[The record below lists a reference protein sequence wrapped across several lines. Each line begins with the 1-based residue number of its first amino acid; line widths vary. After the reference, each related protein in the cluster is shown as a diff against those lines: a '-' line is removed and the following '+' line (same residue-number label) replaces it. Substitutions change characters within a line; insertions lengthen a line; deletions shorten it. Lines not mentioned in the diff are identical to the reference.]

1 MDLFAPPE
9 VTSTLIHSGPGAGS
23 LIEAA
28 GAWQRLAV
36 ELENSLSTYAST
48 LSSLIESWD
57 GPSSMAMLQSV
68 QPYLLWLRETAQ
80 QASQMATSAD
90 AAASAFTQVR
100 STVVHPSVVT
110 ANRTRLRQLLAT
122 NRFGQNTAAI
132 AQAEDEYGTMW
143 ANNSAAMT
151 RYQASSS
158 QATGQL
164 SQFSSPLPDTTP
176 DGTANQEQAVAKAA
190 GTSAGTVGSKV
201 QTMSSLLDS
210 PSDLSLAGLFGADGD
225 PNSGWF
231 GYWSTWGNQF
241 ISSGF
246 PINMLSYLAQNT
258 SASALQSVG
267 GDIGAGLSE
276 GLGAAASASLSN
288 AVSDVGAG
296 MAPTG
301 AMGVGVSLGKLTAPP
316 AVVGLLPGT
325 QTGVQLASAAS
336 PLPATESGFP
346 LMPMM
351 VPPTAASAGP
361 GWRKRKQQKY
371 EDVAFGQEVKGKV
384 MPRNPS
390 AG

>member
-9 VTSTLIHSGPGAGS
+9 VTSTLIHTGPGAGS

-28 GAWQRLAV
+28 GAWQRVAV
-36 ELENSLSTYAST
+36 ELENSVSTYVST

-57 GPSSMAMLQSV
+57 GPSATAMLQSV

-80 QASQMATSAD
+80 QSAQLATSAE
-90 AAASAFTQVR
+90 AAASAFTAARASIV
-100 STVVHPSVVT
+100 PPAVVT
-110 ANRTRLRQLLAT
+110 ANRTRLAQLLAT
-122 NRFGQNTAAI
+122 NRFGTNTAAI
-132 AQAEDEYGTMW
+132 AETENEYQTMW
-143 ANNSAAMT
+143 ANNSAAMS

-158 QATGQL
+158 QATTQL
-164 SQFSSPLPDTTP
+164 SKFSSPASVTDPS
-176 DGTANQEQAVAKAA
+176 GTARQEDAVMTAQEDAA
-190 GTSAGTVGSKV
+190 GSTSTGSILDAL
-201 QTMSSLLDS
+201 SST
-210 PSDLSLAGLFGADGD
+210 GIFGSDGD

-246 PINMLSYLAQNT
+246 PINMLSYLAQNS

-267 GDIGAGLSE
+267 GDIGTGLSE
-276 GLGAAASASLSN
+276 GLGAATASLSS
-288 AVSDVGAG
+288 AVKDVGAG

-336 PLPATESGFP
+336 PLPAAESGFP

-351 VPPTAASAGP
+351 VPPTTASAGT

-371 EDVAFGQEVKGKV
+371 EDVALGQEVKGKV

>member
-9 VTSTLIHSGPGAGS
+9 VTSTLIHTGPGAGS

-36 ELENSLSTYAST
+36 ELENSVSTYAST
-48 LSSLIESWD
+48 LSSLIDSWD
-57 GPSSMAMLQSV
+57 GPSAMAMLQSV

-80 QASQMATSAD
+80 QSSQMATSAES
-90 AAASAFTQVR
+90 AASAFTAVR

-110 ANRTRLRQLLAT
+110 ANRTRLAQLLAT
-122 NRFGQNTAAI
+122 NRFGTNTAAI
-132 AQAEDEYGTMW
+132 AETENEYQTMW
-143 ANNSAAMT
+143 ANNSAAMS

-158 QATGQL
+158 QATTQL
-164 SQFSSPLPDTTP
+164 SNFNSPLSATDPG
-176 DGTANQEQAVAKAA
+176 GTARQELAVNQAQALGA
-190 GTSAGTVGSKV
+190 GNVGN
-201 QTMSSLLDS
+201 SLV
-210 PSDLSLAGLFGADGD
+210 SDLSSAGIFGADGD
-225 PNSGWF
+225 PNQGWF
-231 GYWSTWGNQF
+231 GYFSTWGNQF

-246 PINMLSYLAQNT
+246 PINMLSYLAQNS

-267 GDIGAGLSE
+267 GDIGSGLSE
-276 GLGAAASASLSN
+276 GLGAATASLSN
-288 AVSDVGAG
+288 AVSGVGEG
-296 MAPTG
+296 LAPTG

-336 PLPATESGFP
+336 PLPAAEAGLP
-346 LMPMM
+346 IMPMM
-351 VPPTAASAGP
+351 VPPTAASAGT

-371 EDVAFGQEVKGKV
+371 EDVAVGREVKGNV

>member
-9 VTSTLIHSGPGAGS
+9 VTSTLIHTGPGAGS

-36 ELENSLSTYAST
+36 ELENSVSTYAST

-57 GPSSMAMLQSV
+57 GPSAMAMLQSV

-80 QASQMATSAD
+80 QSAQMATSAE
-90 AAASAFTQVR
+90 AAASAFTAAR
-100 STVVHPSVVT
+100 SSIVPPAVVT
-110 ANRTRLRQLLAT
+110 ANRTRLAQLLAT
-122 NRFGQNTAAI
+122 NRFGTNTAAI
-132 AQAEDEYGTMW
+132 AQAEEEYQTMW

-151 RYQASSS
+151 RYQATSS
-158 QATGQL
+158 QATTQL
-164 SQFSSPLPDTTP
+164 SQFNSPLSTTDP
-176 DGTANQEQAVAKAA
+176 SGTTRQQAAVFTAQDQAA
-190 GTSAGTVGSKV
+190 GNTSDSL
-201 QTMSSLLDS
+201 SSLLS
-210 PSDLSLAGLFGADGD
+210 SAGIFGADGD

-246 PINMLSYLAQNT
+246 PINMLSYLAQNS

-267 GDIGAGLSE
+267 GDIGSGLSE
-276 GLGAAASASLSN
+276 GLGAASASLSN
-288 AVSDVGAG
+288 AVKDVGTG
-296 MAPTG
+296 MAPSG

-336 PLPATESGFP
+336 PLPAAESGLP

-351 VPPTAASAGP
+351 VPPTTGSAGT

-371 EDVAFGQEVKGKV
+371 EDVAVGREVKGKV

>member
-9 VTSTLIHSGPGAGS
+9 VTSTLIHTGPGAGS

-36 ELENSLSTYAST
+36 ELENSVSTYAST

-57 GPSSMAMLQSV
+57 GPSAMAMLQSV

-80 QASQMATSAD
+80 QSAQMATSAEV
-90 AAASAFTQVR
+90 AASAFTAAR
-100 STVVHPSVVT
+100 SSIVPPAVVT
-110 ANRTRLRQLLAT
+110 ANRTRLAQLLAT
-122 NRFGQNTAAI
+122 NRFGTNTAAI
-132 AQAEDEYGTMW
+132 AQAEEEYQTMW

-151 RYQASSS
+151 RYQATSS
-158 QATGQL
+158 QATTQL
-164 SQFSSPLPDTTP
+164 SQFNSPLSTTDP
-176 DGTANQEQAVAKAA
+176 SGTTRQALAVNQAQALGANNV
-190 GTSAGTVGSKV
+190 V
-201 QTMSSLLDS
+201 QNLTTDS
-210 PSDLSLAGLFGADGD
+210 SLAGLFGADGD

-246 PINMLSYLAQNT
+246 PINMLSYLAQNS

-267 GDIGAGLSE
+267 GDIGSGLSE
-276 GLGAAASASLSN
+276 GLGAASASLSN
-288 AVSDVGAG
+288 AVKDVGAG
-296 MAPTG
+296 MAPSG

-336 PLPATESGFP
+336 PLPAGESGLP

-351 VPPTAASAGP
+351 VPPTTGSAGT

-371 EDVAFGQEVKGKV
+371 EDVAVGREVKGKV

>member
-9 VTSTLIHSGPGAGS
+9 VTSTLIHTGPGAGS

-28 GAWQRLAV
+28 GAWQRVAV
-36 ELENSLSTYAST
+36 ELENSVSTYAST

-57 GPSSMAMLQSV
+57 GPSATAMLQSV

-80 QASQMATSAD
+80 QSAQMATSAE
-90 AAASAFTQVR
+90 AAASAFTAARASIV
-100 STVVHPSVVT
+100 PPAVVT
-110 ANRTRLRQLLAT
+110 ANRTRLAQLLAT
-122 NRFGQNTAAI
+122 NRFGTNTAAI
-132 AQAEDEYGTMW
+132 AETENEYQTMW
-143 ANNSAAMT
+143 ANNSAAMS

-158 QATGQL
+158 QATTQL
-164 SQFSSPLPDTTP
+164 SKFSSPLPDTSP
-176 DGTANQEQAVAKAA
+176 DGTANQEEAVTQAQLLDA
-190 GTSAGTVGSKV
+190 GNVSQSLLGAD
-201 QTMSSLLDS
+201 SSL
-210 PSDLSLAGLFGADGD
+210 GGIFGSDGD

-246 PINMLSYLAQNT
+246 PINMLSYLAQNS

-267 GDIGAGLSE
+267 GDIGTGLSE
-276 GLGAAASASLSN
+276 GLGAATASLSS
-288 AVSDVGAG
+288 AVKDVGAG

-336 PLPATESGFP
+336 PLPAAESGFP

-351 VPPTAASAGP
+351 VPPTAASAGT

-371 EDVAFGQEVKGKV
+371 EDVALGQEVKGKV

>member
-9 VTSTLIHSGPGAGS
+9 VTSTLIHTGPGAGS

-36 ELENSLSTYAST
+36 ELENSVSTYAST

-57 GPSSMAMLQSV
+57 GPSAMAMLQSV

-80 QASQMATSAD
+80 QAAQMATSAE
-90 AAASAFTQVR
+90 AAATAFSTTR
-100 STVVHPSVVT
+100 ATVVHPSVVT
-110 ANRTRLRQLLAT
+110 ANRTRLAQLLAT
-122 NRFGQNTAAI
+122 NRFGTNTAAI
-132 AQAEDEYGTMW
+132 AETQSEYQTMW

-151 RYQASSS
+151 RYQAAAS
-158 QATGQL
+158 QATTQL
-164 SQFSSPLPDTTP
+164 SQFNSPLSIVNPA
-176 DGTANQEQAVAKAA
+176 GTANQQASVMQANALGTGNA
-190 GTSAGTVGSKV
+190 GSSVGSALN
-201 QTMSSLLDS
+201 SLNM
-210 PSDLSLAGLFGADGD
+210 PGGFD
-225 PNSGWF
+225 PNAGWF
-231 GYWSTWGNQF
+231 NYFSTWGNQF

-246 PINMLSYLAQNT
+246 PINLLGVWAQLATAQGV
-258 SASALQSVG
+258 QSVG
-267 GDIGAGLSE
+267 GDIGSGLSE
-276 GLGAAASASLSN
+276 GLGAATASLSN
-288 AVSDVGAG
+288 AVKGLGAG

-301 AMGVGVSLGKLTAPP
+301 AMGVGVTVGKLTAPP

-336 PLPATESGFP
+336 PLPAAEPGLP

-351 VPPTAASAGP
+351 VPPTTASAGT

-371 EDVAFGQEVKGKV
+371 EDVDYGQQVKGKV

>member
-9 VTSTLIHSGPGAGS
+9 VTSTLIHTGPGAGS

-36 ELENSLSTYAST
+36 ELENSVSTYAST

-57 GPSSMAMLQSV
+57 GPSAMAMLQSV

-80 QASQMATSAD
+80 QSAQMATSAE
-90 AAASAFTQVR
+90 AAASAFTAAR
-100 STVVHPSVVT
+100 SSIVPPAVVT
-110 ANRTRLRQLLAT
+110 ANRTRLAQLLAT
-122 NRFGQNTAAI
+122 NRFGTNTAAI
-132 AQAEDEYGTMW
+132 AQAEEEYQTMW

-151 RYQASSS
+151 RYQATSS
-158 QATGQL
+158 QATTQL
-164 SQFSSPLPDTTP
+164 SQFNSPLSTTDP
-176 DGTANQEQAVAKAA
+176 SGTTKQALAVNQAQALGANNV
-190 GTSAGTVGSKV
+190 V
-201 QTMSSLLDS
+201 QNLTTADSSLG
-210 PSDLSLAGLFGADGD
+210 GLFGADGD

-246 PINMLSYLAQNT
+246 PINMLSYLAQNS

-267 GDIGAGLSE
+267 GDIGSGLSE
-276 GLGAAASASLSN
+276 GLGAASASLSN
-288 AVSDVGAG
+288 AVKGIGAG
-296 MAPTG
+296 MAPSG

-336 PLPATESGFP
+336 PLPAGESGLP

-351 VPPTAASAGP
+351 VPPTTGSAGT

-371 EDVAFGQEVKGKV
+371 EDVAVGREVKGKV

>member
-9 VTSTLIHSGPGAGS
+9 VTSTLIHAGPGAGS

-36 ELENSLSTYAST
+36 ELENSVATYAST

-57 GPSSMAMLQSV
+57 GPSAMAMLQAV
-68 QPYLLWLRETAQ
+68 QPYLIWLRETAQ
-80 QASQMATSAD
+80 QSAQMANSAE
-90 AAASAFTQVR
+90 AAASAFTAVR
-100 STVVHPSVVT
+100 SAVVHPTVVS
-110 ANRTRLRQLLAT
+110 ANRTRLAHLLAT
-122 NRFGQNTAAI
+122 NRFGTNTAAI
-132 AQAEDEYGTMW
+132 AETENEYQTMW
-143 ANNSAAMT
+143 ANNSAAMS

-164 SQFSSPLPDTTP
+164 SNFNSPLSTTTD
-176 DGTANQEQAVAKAA
+176 DGTANQETAVSKAQALGVGNAVQNLTAA
-190 GTSAGTVGSKV
+190 
-201 QTMSSLLDS
+201 D
-210 PSDLSLAGLFGADGD
+210 PSVAGLFGSDGD
-225 PNSGWF
+225 PNGGWF
-231 GYWSTWGNQF
+231 GYFSTWGNQF

-246 PINMLSYLAQNT
+246 PINMLSYLAQNS

-267 GDIGAGLSE
+267 GDIGTGLSE
-276 GLGAAASASLSN
+276 GLGAATGSLSS
-288 AVSDVGAG
+288 AVSEAGAG

-316 AVVGLLPGT
+316 AVVGLLPAS

-336 PLPATESGFP
+336 PLPAAESGFP
-346 LMPMM
+346 MMPMM
-351 VPPTAASAGP
+351 VPPPTASAGT

-371 EDVAFGQEVKGKV
+371 EDVALGQEVKGKV

>member
-9 VTSTLIHSGPGAGS
+9 VTSTLIHTGPGAGS

-28 GAWQRLAV
+28 GAWQRVAV
-36 ELENSLSTYAST
+36 ELENSVSTYAST

-57 GPSSMAMLQSV
+57 GPSAMAMLQSV

-80 QASQMATSAD
+80 QSAQMATSAE
-90 AAASAFTQVR
+90 AAASAFTAARASIV
-100 STVVHPSVVT
+100 PPAVVT
-110 ANRTRLRQLLAT
+110 ANRTRLAQLLAT
-122 NRFGQNTAAI
+122 NRFGTNTAAI
-132 AQAEDEYGTMW
+132 AETENEYQTMW
-143 ANNSAAMT
+143 ANNSAAMS

-158 QATGQL
+158 QATTQL
-164 SQFSSPLPDTTP
+164 SKFSSPLPDTSP
-176 DGTANQEQAVAKAA
+176 DGTANQEDAVTQAQLLDA
-190 GTSAGTVGSKV
+190 GNVSQSLLGAD
-201 QTMSSLLDS
+201 SSLGGIL
-210 PSDLSLAGLFGADGD
+210 GADGD

-246 PINMLSYLAQNT
+246 PINMLSYLAQNS

-267 GDIGAGLSE
+267 GDIGTGLSE
-276 GLGAAASASLSN
+276 GLGAATASLSS
-288 AVSDVGAG
+288 AVKDVGAG

-336 PLPATESGFP
+336 PLPAGEPGLP

-351 VPPTAASAGP
+351 VPPTAASAGT

-371 EDVAFGQEVKGKV
+371 EDVALGQEVKGKV